1 MTLLGI
7 EEIGHVAEPDLLFS
21 HGGRCID
28 QKTGLSLFGPLGSS
42 TGENGLAHSITL
54 GLVGSKKTIELSQRL
69 IAELNDIIPAPPS
82 KQFMP
87 DFPGFSVKSPLNCR
101 IQISDESIEV
111 ITRNE
116 LKELKKK
123 KDFKDKV
130 QYALQILFNKMRNI
144 SEREPRSDV
153 VLIAIPSEI
162 DEHCTQFWD
171 RFGHPLIRKKRKSRR
186 TEKLGLSYEYDS
198 LWEAEVDES
207 ADIHFSSI
215 YRAIKTEGMALDLPT
230 QVIKVDTLKKKNT
243 EDPCTVAWNLFVALY
258 YKSGGYLWR
267 LADAARGTC
276 FVGIS
281 FYEAKDDYDLRTS
294 MAQVFSHR
302 GEGLVLK
309 GEKAEK
315 TGSDRKP
322 HLDTKGMKK
331 LLKTV
336 LETYKRQEHSPP
348 SRVVL
353 HKSSQFSPE
362 EIEGVEKVLSKIH
375 QWDILALD
383 HSYLRLLR
391 AGEHPPLRGT
401 FAVTRDSRFHLYTRG
416 YVPFQQKYWG
426 PATPKPLTIT
436 QHEGDTPIR
445 NLCKE
450 LLGLTKMNWNSSSYS
465 IREPIT
471 MNFAR
476 KVGGILSEAETKVK
490 PKERF
495 LFYM

>member
-1 MTLLGI
+1 MNLTGI
-7 EEIGHVAEPDLLFS
+7 EEIGHVSEPDLLFS

-42 TGENGLAHSITL
+42 LDENGSSHSITL
-54 GLVGSKKTIELSQRL
+54 GLVGSKKTVELSQRL
-69 IAELNDIIPAPPS
+69 ITELNFIIPAPLS

-87 DFPGFSVKSPLNCR
+87 DFPGFSAKSPLSSR
-101 IQISDESIEV
+101 IQIPDESIELV
-111 ITRNE
+111 TRGE
-116 LKELKKK
+116 LSELKKK
-123 KDFKDKV
+123 KEFKDKV
-130 QYALQILFNKMRNI
+130 EYALEVIFNKMRNI
-144 SEREPRSDV
+144 SEREPRADV
-153 VLIAIPSEI
+153 ILIAIPAEI
-162 DEHCTQFWD
+162 DKHCTQYWD
-171 RFGHPLIRKKRKSRR
+171 RFGHPLTRRKRKSRR
-186 TEKLGLSYEYDS
+186 TEKRGLLYEYDS
-198 LWEAEVDES
+198 LWEAEVEES

-215 YRAIKTEGMALDLPT
+215 YRAIKTEAMILDIPT
-230 QVIKVDTLKKKNT
+230 QVIKADTLKKKNT

-267 LADAARGTC
+267 LADAAPGTC

-281 FYEAKDDYDLRTS
+281 FYESKDDYDLRTS
-294 MAQVFSHR
+294 MAQIFSHR

-315 TGSDRKP
+315 TGSDRRP
-322 HLDTKGMKK
+322 HLDTAGMKK
-331 LLKTV
+331 LIKTV
-336 LETYKRQEHSPP
+336 LNTYKRQEHINPT
-348 SRVVL
+348 RVVL

-362 EIEGVEKVLSKIH
+362 EIEGVEKALSKIH

-383 HSYLRLLR
+383 YSYLRLLR

-401 FAVTRDSRFHLYTRG
+401 FAVTRDNRFHLYTRG

-426 PATPKPLTIT
+426 PATPKPLTIM

-450 LLGLTKMNWNSSSYS
+450 LLALTKMNWNSSSYS
-465 IREPIT
+465 TREPIT
-471 MNFAR
+471 LHFAR
-476 KVGGILSEAETKVK
+476 KVGGLLSEAETKVT